1 MYVIGLVEHP
11 THVCCRYR
19 LAAYKPYLAEQGH
32 RLELRTIPR
41 GFFARLGLWWSLRDA
56 DAVILQRRL
65 LAGFHLTML
74 RRNARKLIF
83 DFDDAVY
90 RRDSYSSKKDESTTR
105 LRRFTATLHAA
116 DEIVAGN
123 EYLQQEAARFVSPA
137 RVYHIPT
144 CVQPGDY
151 PLARHTRTGRDAQLV
166 WIGSTSTMQG
176 LERQRPLFDTIAKYV
191 PGVRLKVICD
201 VFPRFK
207 QMALIPT
214 PWSQETEAQDLA
226 EADIGISWTP
236 PDRWS
241 LGKCGLKV
249 LQYMAAGLPVIA
261 NPVGVQAVLVRH
273 GETGFLAQ
281 TPGEWVQAVRA
292 LAENPELRRK
302 MSRSGRQ
309 LVEREYSVERAARA
323 WLQILEGLSPV
334 RQRLAA

>member
-1 MYVIGLVEHP
+1 MYLIGLVEHP

-19 LAAYKPYLAEQGH
+19 LSAFKPYLAEQGH

-41 GFFARLGLWWSLRDA
+41 GFLARLRLWWSLRDA

-65 LAGFHLTML
+65 IAGFHLTML

-90 RRDSYSSKKDESTTR
+90 RRDSYSDKKDPDTTR

-116 DEIVAGN
+116 DLVVAGN
-123 EYLQQEAARFVSPA
+123 EYLRQEATRFLSPA
-137 RVYHIPT
+137 RVCHLPT
-144 CVQPGDY
+144 CVEPHDY
-151 PLARHTRTGRDAQLV
+151 PLAHHRRTGRDAQLV
-166 WIGSTSTMQG
+166 WIGSRSTLQG

-201 VFPRFK
+201 VYPRFK
-207 QMALIPT
+207 QMSLIPT
-214 PWSQETEAQDLA
+214 PWSQETEATDLA
-226 EADIGISWTP
+226 DADIGISWTP
-236 PDRWS
+236 TDRWS
-241 LGKCGLKV
+241 LGKCGLKI

-261 NPVGVQAVLVRH
+261 NPVGMQAVLVRH

-281 TPGEWVQAVRA
+281 TPGEWVQAVRT
-292 LAENPELRRK
+292 LAENPELRQRL
-302 MSRSGRQ
+302 GRAGR
-309 LVEREYSVERAARA
+309 LVVEREYSVERGARA
-323 WLQILEGLSPV
+323 WLGILGNLSPL